1 MIRDFYDKET
11 ERVWNGE
18 RSRKLPP
25 DTQPNARRKLFQID
39 AAGRP
44 NDLRVP
50 SGNRFKE
57 LRG

>member
-39 AAGRP
+39 AAGGRTIYAY
-44 NDLRVP
+44 RVVTA
-50 SGNRFKE
+50 SKS
-57 LRG
+57 